1 MKPTTNFWK
10 ARERMIIV
18 RGLENLRETYREV
31 VLTIGNF
38 DGVHRGHQKI
48 LKNVSERA
56 RAIGG
61 TAMAV
66 TFDPHPAKIVTP
78 EKGVRV
84 LTSFQEKVRL
94 MELHGIEVILCIHFD
109 REFAGIKP
117 DEFIRNVVV
126 GRIGA
131 REVIVG
137 HNYSFGK
144 GKKGTTGLLRSR
156 SRKYGF
162 IFRVIRSA
170 RLYGDVVSSSRI
182 RSLLSR
188 GRVCEASWLLGR
200 PYMMEGA
207 VVKGTG
213 RGGRLLNIP
222 TANMST
228 LNELVPKEGVYAVK
242 VDLEGEILDG
252 AANIGK
258 NPTFGENRVSYEI
271 HILDFSG
278 DVLHKK
284 LKVHFIDRIRDEKAF
299 PDIHALREQI
309 KRDIERAREIVKTK
323 KYPKLR

>member
-1 MKPTTNFWK
+1 
-10 ARERMIIV
+10 MIIV
-18 RGLENLRETYREV
+18 RGLENLKEKYRDV

-38 DGVHRGHQKI
+38 DGVHIGHQKI
-48 LKNVSERA
+48 LRNVSARA

-61 TAMAV
+61 TAMAI

-84 LTSFQEKVRL
+84 LTPFQEKVRL
-94 MELHGIEVILCIHFD
+94 MGFHGIEVVLCIHFD
-109 REFAGIKP
+109 REFSAIKP
-117 DEFIRNVVV
+117 DEFIQGVIVS
-126 GRIGA
+126 RIGA

-170 RLYGDVVSSSRI
+170 RLYGDVVSSSRV

-200 PYMMEGA
+200 PYMMEG
-207 VVKGTG
+207 VVVRGTG
-213 RGGRLLNIP
+213 RGGRLLHIP
-222 TANMST
+222 TANIST

-242 VDLEGEILDG
+242 VDLSGKILDG
-252 AANIGK
+252 AANLGK
-258 NPTFGENRVSYEI
+258 NPTFGENRVSYEV
-271 HILDFSG
+271 HILDFSE

-299 PDIHALREQI
+299 PDVDILREQI
-309 KRDIERAREIVKTK
+309 TRDTERAREILKTK
-323 KYPKLR
+323 KYPKLI

>member
-1 MKPTTNFWK
+1 MV
-10 ARERMIIV
+10 IV
-18 RGLENLRETYREV
+18 RGLEHLNERYKDV

-38 DGVHRGHQKI
+38 DGVHIGHQKI

-56 RAIGG
+56 RAIEG

-94 MELHGIEVILCIHFD
+94 MESHGIEVILCIHFD
-109 REFAGIKP
+109 KEFAGIKP
-117 DEFIRNVVV
+117 DEFVQAVIVR
-126 GRIGA
+126 RIGA

-156 SRKYGF
+156 SKKCGF

-170 RLYGDVVSSSRI
+170 RLFGDVVSSSRI

-207 VVKGTG
+207 VIKGTG
-213 RGGRLLNIP
+213 RGGGLLRIP
-222 TANMST
+222 TANIST
-228 LNELVPKEGVYAVK
+228 LNELVPKEGVYAAK
-242 VDLEGEILDG
+242 VELEGKILDG
-252 AANIGK
+252 AVNLGK

-271 HILDFSG
+271 HILDFSENI
-278 DVLHKK
+278 LNKE
-284 LKVHFIDRIRDEKAF
+284 LRVHFIDRIRDERAF
-299 PDIHALREQI
+299 PDVSMLREQI
-309 KRDIERAREIVKTK
+309 KRDIERAREILKTK

>member
-10 ARERMIIV
+10 TSEKMIIV
-18 RGLENLRETYREV
+18 RGLENLKEKYRDV

-38 DGVHRGHQKI
+38 DGVHIGHQKI
-48 LKNVSERA
+48 VKNVSEKA
-56 RAIGG
+56 RAMGG

-78 EKGVRV
+78 ERGVRV

-109 REFAGIKP
+109 KEFAAIRP
-117 DEFIRNVVV
+117 DEFIQNVIV

-144 GKKGTTGLLRSR
+144 GKKGTTGLLRNR
-156 SRKYGF
+156 SREYGF

-170 RLYGDVVSSSRI
+170 RLFGDVVSSSRI
-182 RSLLSR
+182 RSLLGR

-207 VVKGTG
+207 VIKGTG

-222 TANMST
+222 TANIDT

-242 VDLEGEILDG
+242 VELEGTILDG
-252 AANIGK
+252 AANLGK

-271 HILDFSG
+271 HLLDFSE

-284 LKVHFIDRIRDEKAF
+284 LRVHFIDRIRDERAF
-299 PDIHALREQI
+299 PDVNGLREQI
-309 KRDIERAREIVKTK
+309 KRDIERTREILKSR

>member
-1 MKPTTNFWK
+1 MV
-10 ARERMIIV
+10 IV
-18 RGLENLRETYREV
+18 KGLEHLKEKYKDV

-38 DGVHRGHQKI
+38 DGVHIGHQKI

-56 RAIGG
+56 RAIEG

-94 MELHGIEVILCIHFD
+94 MESHGIEVILCIHFD
-109 REFAGIKP
+109 KEFAGIKP
-117 DEFIRNVVV
+117 DEFVQAVIV

-144 GKKGTTGLLRSR
+144 GKKGTTGLLRSK
-156 SRKYGF
+156 SKKYGF

-170 RLYGDVVSSSRI
+170 RLFGDVVSSSRI

-207 VVKGTG
+207 VIKGAG
-213 RGGRLLNIP
+213 RGGMLLSVP
-222 TANMST
+222 TANINT
-228 LNELVPKEGVYAVK
+228 LNELVPKEGVYAAK
-242 VDLEGEILDG
+242 VELEGKILDG
-252 AANIGK
+252 AVNLGK

-271 HILDFSG
+271 HILDFSENI
-278 DVLHKK
+278 LNKK
-284 LKVHFIDRIRDEKAF
+284 LRVHFIDRIRDERAF
-299 PDIHALREQI
+299 PDVSMLREQI
-309 KRDIERAREIVKTK
+309 KRDIERAREILKTK

>member
-1 MKPTTNFWK
+1 MT
-10 ARERMIIV
+10 IV
-18 RGLENLRETYREV
+18 RGLENLKETYRDV

-38 DGVHRGHQKI
+38 DGVHIGHQKI
-48 LKNVSERA
+48 LENVSERA

-61 TAMAV
+61 TAMAI

-78 EKGVRV
+78 EKGVKV
-84 LTSFQEKVRL
+84 LTSLQEKVRL
-94 MELHGIEVILCIHFD
+94 MQFHGIEVILCIHFD

-117 DEFIRNVVV
+117 DDFIREVIV

-182 RSLLSR
+182 RSLLAR
-188 GRVCEASWLLGR
+188 GRVCEASWLLGS
-200 PYMMEGA
+200 PYMMEGT

-213 RGGRLLNIP
+213 RGGRLLTIP

-228 LNELVPKEGVYAVK
+228 RNELVPKEGVYAVK
-242 VDLEGEILDG
+242 VDLEGRMLDG
-252 AANIGK
+252 AANLGK

-271 HILDFSG
+271 HLLDFSE
-278 DVLHKK
+278 DVLHKN
-284 LKVHFIDRIRDEKAF
+284 LRVHFIDRIRDERAF
-299 PDIHALREQI
+299 PDVNALREQI
-309 KRDIERAREIVKTK
+309 KRDIERTREILKTK
-323 KYPKLR
+323 KYPTLR

>member
-1 MKPTTNFWK
+1 
-10 ARERMIIV
+10 
-18 RGLENLRETYREV
+18 
-31 VLTIGNF
+31 
-38 DGVHRGHQKI
+38 
-48 LKNVSERA
+48 
-56 RAIGG
+56 
-61 TAMAV
+61 MAV

-94 MELHGIEVILCIHFD
+94 MEFHGIGVVLCIHFD
-109 REFAGIKP
+109 RDFAAIKP
-117 DEFIRNVVV
+117 DEFIRDVIV

-144 GKKGTTGLLRSR
+144 GKKGTTKLLRNR

-188 GRVCEASWLLGR
+188 GRVCEASWLLGG
-200 PYMMEGA
+200 PYTMEGE

-213 RGGRLLNIP
+213 RGGGLLKIP
-222 TANMST
+222 TANIST

-242 VDLEGEILDG
+242 VDLEGKILDG
-252 AANIGK
+252 AANLGK
-258 NPTFGENRVSYEI
+258 NPTFGENKVSYEI

-278 DVLHKK
+278 DVLHRR

-299 PDIHALREQI
+299 PDVHALAEQI
-309 KRDIERAREIVKTK
+309 RKDIEHAREILKTK
-323 KYPKLR
+323 KYPRLR

>member
-1 MKPTTNFWK
+1 
-10 ARERMIIV
+10 MIIV
-18 RGLENLRETYREV
+18 RGLENLKEKYRDV
-31 VLTIGNF
+31 ALTIGNF
-38 DGVHRGHQKI
+38 DGVHIGHQKI
-48 LKNVSERA
+48 LKKVTERA
-56 RAIGG
+56 RVMAG

-66 TFDPHPAKIVTP
+66 TFDPHPAKVVTP
-78 EKGVRV
+78 EKGVRI

-109 REFAGIKP
+109 KEFAGIRP
-117 DEFIRNVVV
+117 DEFIRDVIV

-200 PYMMEGA
+200 PYMMEGT

-213 RGGRLLNIP
+213 RGGRLLTIP
-222 TANMST
+222 TANIST

-242 VDLEGEILDG
+242 VELEGKILDG
-252 AANIGK
+252 AANLGK

-271 HILDFSG
+271 HILDFSENI
-278 DVLHKK
+278 LNKK
-284 LKVHFIDRIRDEKAF
+284 LRVHFIDRIRDERAF
-299 PDIHALREQI
+299 PDVSMLREQI
-309 KRDIERAREIVKTK
+309 KRDIERAREILKTK
-323 KYPKLR
+323 KYPTLR